1 MRLGI
6 TTKLFLALLTTSLIV
21 TVVMGVAVRLSF
33 QQGFRDY
40 LAEQEELRLAAL
52 STVLVEVYQDRGS
65 WQFLRDNPRQWRQLL
80 RLAGRQAQP
89 ESDNGP
95 PIGIL
100 PRLSLLDGNRQ
111 LVIGQAS
118 RDPETRFYPVVSNND
133 TIGWLAVAPLRR
145 PASRTDLHFQE
156 QQLKAGLITAM
167 LALLLAAAV
176 SLLLAWRLLVPVRQ
190 LAAATHTLA
199 AGDYG
204 ARVAVTSRDALGRL
218 AEDFNKLAGTL
229 ERNEQLRRAFMA
241 DISHELRTPLAVLR
255 GELEALQDGVRKLTP
270 ESLQSLQGEVTA
282 LSKLVED
289 LYELALADVGALTY
303 QKSVVDLVEVA
314 ASTAAGFE
322 ARAIERQL
330 DLQRLF
336 PDKPLP
342 LLGDRLRLT
351 QLFNNLLENSLRY
364 TDSGGTLRLELRRQ
378 GRQALILLEDSAPG
392 LPEALLPRLFER
404 FYRPEASRSRAHGG
418 AGLGLALCRSI
429 VEAHGGEIEAQRS
442 PLGGLRI
449 LIRLPLAEI

>member
-1 MRLGI
+1 
-6 TTKLFLALLTTSLIV
+6 
-21 TVVMGVAVRLSF
+21 
-33 QQGFRDY
+33 
-40 LAEQEELRLAAL
+40 
-52 STVLVEVYQDRGS
+52 
-65 WQFLRDNPRQWRQLL
+65 
-80 RLAGRQAQP
+80 
-89 ESDNGP
+89 
-95 PIGIL
+95 
-100 PRLSLLDGNRQ
+100 
-111 LVIGQAS
+111 
-118 RDPETRFYPVVSNND
+118 
-133 TIGWLAVAPLRR
+133 
-145 PASRTDLHFQE
+145 
-156 QQLKAGLITAM
+156 
-167 LALLLAAAV
+167 
-176 SLLLAWRLLVPVRQ
+176 
-190 LAAATHTLA
+190 
-199 AGDYG
+199 
-204 ARVAVTSRDALGRL
+204 
-218 AEDFNKLAGTL
+218 
-229 ERNEQLRRAFMA
+229 
-241 DISHELRTPLAVLR
+241 
-255 GELEALQDGVRKLTP
+255 
-270 ESLQSLQGEVTA
+270 VTA

-418 AGLGLALCRSI
+418 AGLGLALCRS
-429 VEAHGGEIEAQRS
+429 
-442 PLGGLRI
+442 
-449 LIRLPLAEI
+449 